1 MQKTQHNKAKRDKA
15 SILADTKQLLQ
26 VLLPAVQRTPKI
38 ERIEGAPVEMKKAA
52 FELIADFHIAHTC
65 PECREEYIRRM
76 IGRYGI
82 LQAAFEI
89 AILAGLF
96 TDRERLDIAMA
107 MERIEEGVARW
118 RNALRSAPRQDRGQ
132 VGLSED
138 NQEGRGST

>member
-138 NQEGRGST
+138 NQEGHGST